1 MAIDTHQ
8 MLMELVEKRK
18 SILKGKKSAFPDFC
32 FHPPYT
38 HPSVAKNEMIPVPR
52 QSPIGTFPDAS
63 YLPSNNVSYFS
74 SLFPDRTSSQQ
85 PALDN
90 PNPFLLNSSFSD
102 IGHSFVNVMSSSAA
116 LSWTHV

>member
-74 SLFPDRTSSQQ
+74 SLFPNRTSSQQ

-102 IGHSFVNVMSSSAA
+102 IGHSSVNVMSSSAA